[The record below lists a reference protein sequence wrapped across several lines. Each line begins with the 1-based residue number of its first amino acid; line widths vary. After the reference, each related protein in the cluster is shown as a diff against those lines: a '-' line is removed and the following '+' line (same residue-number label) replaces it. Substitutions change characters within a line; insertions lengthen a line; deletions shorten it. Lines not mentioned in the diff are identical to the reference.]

1 MDINTLSASRKAALS
16 LIEDVTDWETA
27 DTLVPTYFF
36 SGELKE
42 GTYQIA
48 LTLTE
53 NTGYTTVFEK
63 EYTVQVVASGAGGAG
78 EPGCRH

>member
-1 MDINTLSASRKAALS
+1 MTEGTAATKPSPALDIRTFRQPESM

-27 DTLVPTYFF
+27 EPWAF

-48 LTLTE
+48 L
-53 NTGYTTVFEK
+53 
-63 EYTVQVVASGAGGAG
+63 
-78 EPGCRH
+78 P

>member
-1 MDINTLSASRKAALS
+1 MS

-48 LTLTE
+48 LT
-53 NTGYTTVFEK
+53 
-63 EYTVQVVASGAGGAG
+63 
-78 EPGCRH
+78 